1 MGEVPN
7 WPLRSEWGIVFK
19 GSFQIVFKLWVVILG
34 TSLFSVF
41 PCLVNEVWDTA
52 FHPCG
57 CRPVTDVGNL
67 TRQGIINVLPAP
79 ALPPQPA
86 YLGVCLMLCVDS
98 TSAWG
103 LWRGIKIGGK
113 EGGRLGSLG
122 FTIKWEKA
130 YKIC

>member
-19 GSFQIVFKLWVVILG
+19 GSFQIVFKLWVVIVG

-57 CRPVTDVGNL
+57 SRPVTDEGNL
-67 TRQGIINVLPAP
+67 RRQEIISILPAP

-86 YLGVCLMLCVDS
+86 YLGVCCMLCVDS
-98 TSAWG
+98 TSAWV
-103 LWRGIKIGGK
+103 LWRGIKMVGR
-113 EGGRLGSLG
+113 EGRYLGSLG
-122 FTIKWEKA
+122 FIISGEKA
-130 YKIC
+130 YKIY